1 MNLRSGKP
9 LGINTLL
16 FTILFVTLLAYL
28 AIWGWVIWQIWNG
41 DSTDINSTSA
51 AIYAGSAIGGT
62 LSGFFAFTLGIRVGT
77 AQPGA
82 AAAAPTGTVTS
93 PTQIALG
100 ITISS
105 GSEKIAFTLLTTL
118 AIWSYAAVGGAAIAT
133 VFFKSGSSPESVK
146 AVASA
151 FVGLVFALFN
161 QVFQS
166 PK

>member
-1 MNLRSGKP
+1 
-9 LGINTLL
+9 
-16 FTILFVTLLAYL
+16 A
-28 AIWGWVIWQIWNG
+28 
-41 DSTDINSTSA
+41 A

-77 AQPGA
+77 TQPGSSSTTQ
-82 AAAAPTGTVTS
+82 PGTVTS
-93 PTQIALG
+93 PPQIALG
-100 ITISS
+100 ITIAS
-105 GSEKIAFTLLTTL
+105 GSRPEVAFTLLTTL
-118 AIWSYAAVGGAAIAT
+118 AIWSYAAIGAAAIVT

-166 PK
+166 PR